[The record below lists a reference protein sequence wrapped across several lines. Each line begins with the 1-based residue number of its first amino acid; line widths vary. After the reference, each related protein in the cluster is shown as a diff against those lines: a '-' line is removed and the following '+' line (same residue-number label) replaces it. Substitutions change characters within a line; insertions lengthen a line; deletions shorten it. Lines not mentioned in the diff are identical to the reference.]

1 MITDDGIQLRHT
13 AGSSWMPAMTSRACF
28 GAAGRAA
35 SRSTSSPQG
44 IEGLFYQPQLR
55 WRVGLD
61 EHGGERGAQAAAA
74 GVQLNL
80 GRHTTGPSMP
90 ASSSPHWQ
98 RSR

>member
-55 WRVGLD
+55 WRIGLD
-61 EHGGERGAQAAAA
+61 EHGSERGAEAAAA
-74 GVQLNL
+74 GVQLISAAT
-80 GRHTTGPSMP
+80 RP
-90 ASSSPHWQ
+90 ALDAGVQ
-98 RSR
+98 LAALAAF